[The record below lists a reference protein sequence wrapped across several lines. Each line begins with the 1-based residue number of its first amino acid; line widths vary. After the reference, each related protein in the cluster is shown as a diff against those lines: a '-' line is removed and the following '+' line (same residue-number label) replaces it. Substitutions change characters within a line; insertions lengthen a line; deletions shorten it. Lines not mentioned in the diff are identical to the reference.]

1 MLMHYESCNIITD
14 LVVHKLIISNE
25 LELFYYESLES
36 LMRRVIENR
45 EGSKTIIG

>member
-14 LVVHKLIISNE
+14 LVIHWILSNE